1 MPIPPAYRLLHSG
14 YDYLGILL
22 DLYGECDSDGPQVYA
37 AALVGDK
44 RDLAMLLSESAL
56 ETMTG
61 FVERRVAEAKRKSDD
76 EARAERVL
84 DARADY

>member
-1 MPIPPAYRLLHSG
+1 MPIPPAYHLLHSG

-44 RDLAMLLSESAL
+44 RDLAMLISSAALDDASE
-56 ETMTG
+56 
-61 FVERRVAEAKRKSDD
+61 FVARRMAEAKRESAD

-84 DARADY
+84 AARADH